1 MVRVLTALTCLCAS
15 LLPAAALVGGAPPAV
30 QSIARHVVLIVGGG
44 SACTGVA
51 VAPDLVLTAAHCVM
65 NGGKF
70 RLASFEGSRPTV
82 RTVTN
87 VAAHPQFTLQDDAPD
102 VGLVKIA
109 RQPPGQLLPVTF
121 SDRRAPITVGDRF
134 IVAGFGVAKP
144 GDRRSAG
151 KLRAAT
157 LMATGRP
164 NRQLVSLIDPQTLG
178 EKAGLGV
185 CNGDSGGPVFEERG
199 GRLALIGIISWTGSN
214 EGEPRC
220 GFISGVIPLPRYH
233 HWIIETAAK
242 LGSRLEP

>member
-1 MVRVLTALTCLCAS
+1 
-15 LLPAAALVGGAPPAV
+15 
-30 QSIARHVVLIVGGG
+30 VV
-44 SACTGVA
+44 
-51 VAPDLVLTAAHCVM
+51 

-70 RLASFEGSRPTV
+70 RLASFEGTRPTIRNV
-82 RTVTN
+82 AS
-87 VAAHPQFTLQDDAPD
+87 VAAHPQFTLRDDAPD

-109 RQPPGQLLPVTF
+109 PQPRGHLLPVTF

-134 IVAGFGVAKP
+134 IVAGFGVTKP
-144 GDRRSAG
+144 NDRRSAG

-164 NRQLVSLIDPQTLG
+164 NNQIVSLIDPQTLG

-199 GRLALIGIISWTGSN
+199 GLLALIGIISWTGSN

-233 HWIIETAAK
+233 HWIVETAAK
-242 LGSRLEP
+242 MGSRLEP

>member
-1 MVRVLTALTCLCAS
+1 
-15 LLPAAALVGGAPPAV
+15 
-30 QSIARHVVLIVGGG
+30 
-44 SACTGVA
+44 
-51 VAPDLVLTAAHCVM
+51 M

-70 RLASFEGSRPTV
+70 RLASFEGPRPTV
-82 RTVTN
+82 RNVIN

-134 IVAGFGVAKP
+134 IVAGFGVSKP

-164 NRQLVSLIDPQTLG
+164 NSQLVSLIDPQTLG

-185 CNGDSGGPVFEERG
+185 CNGDSGGPVFDERD
-199 GRLALIGIISWTGSN
+199 RALVGIVSWSARSD
-214 EGEPRC
+214 GEPVC
-220 GFISGVIPLPRYH
+220 GFVSGVIPLARYRY
-233 HWIIETAAK
+233 WLLDTAAK
-242 LGSRLEP
+242 LGSPLEP

>member
-1 MVRVLTALTCLCAS
+1 
-15 LLPAAALVGGAPPAV
+15 V

-70 RLASFEGSRPTV
+70 RLASFEGPRPTV
-82 RTVTN
+82 RNVIN

-134 IVAGFGVAKP
+134 IVAGFGVSKP

-164 NRQLVSLIDPQTLG
+164 NSQLVSLIDPQTLG

-185 CNGDSGGPVFEERG
+185 CNGDSGGPVFDERD
-199 GRLALIGIISWTGSN
+199 RALVGIVSWSARSD
-214 EGEPRC
+214 GEPVC
-220 GFISGVIPLPRYH
+220 GFVSGVIPLARYRY
-233 HWIIETAAK
+233 WLLDTAAK
-242 LGSRLEP
+242 LGSPLEP